1 MNLRLIFFQPI
12 RFHSDRHIAN
22 KNRNAIKLSKI
33 LVATAMMPLAGAILK
48 TFITNAITGKRLIPY
63 HIM

>member
-1 MNLRLIFFQPI
+1 MNEFKINIF
-12 RFHSDRHIAN
+12 SAYSLSLRHIAN